1 MFRFPYFGFPYGY
14 PYYNYSNKYYYNKN
28 IEKKEEKTVEY
39 LTYRPTYV
47 FDISQTVG
55 EPMPLEDKRLQSNN
69 MKELMINPL
78 SRVYNIEKKD
88 GNLKE
93 IYTAKINAKIRMHIK
108 PIGEYPYKLEEIIEV
123 ELIEIDEKHYGEG

>member
-1 MFRFPYFGFPYGY
+1 MQIVKTKTYIKDLQKKIK
-14 PYYNYSNKYYYNKN
+14 NKHK
-28 IEKKEEKTVEY
+28 KKEEETIEAIEE
-39 LTYRPTYV
+39 L
-47 FDISQTVG
+47 II
-55 EPMPLEDKRLQSNN
+55 QSNN
-69 MKELMINPL
+69 MKELM

>member
-1 MFRFPYFGFPYGY
+1 
-14 PYYNYSNKYYYNKN
+14 
-28 IEKKEEKTVEY
+28 
-39 LTYRPTYV
+39 
-47 FDISQTVG
+47 
-55 EPMPLEDKRLQSNN
+55 
-69 MKELMINPL
+69 MINPL
-78 SRVYNIEKKD
+78 SRVYNIEKKE